1 MPSSVDCDADD
12 ARFGI
17 MNVGALEDATLDGLR
32 IDFSVVT
39 GQHQHLRAVGEEF
52 GRAAFVA
59 FDVRGLVAQDAVVR
73 LAHGG
78 EGEGVGGGAIENEE
92 DLTLRFE
99 DVADE
104 IRGHGG
110 PFVVAIAADVAVVG
124 FGDGGPCFGADAGVV
139 VAGELATAAGGL
151 TLRVRL
157 MREVKEFAG

>member
-1 MPSSVDCDADD
+1 MCRPSFAHAPNGFEFGDGINGAELGGLCDADD

-59 FDVRGLVAQDAVVR
+59 FDVRGLVAQDAVIR
-73 LAHGG
+73 LAHS

-92 DLTLRFE
+92 DR
-99 DVADE
+99 
-104 IRGHGG
+104 H
-110 PFVVAIAADVAVVG
+110 FVSKTSRMRSEAMAVHSSS
-124 FGDGGPCFGADAGVV
+124 P
-139 VAGELATAAGGL
+139 
-151 TLRVRL
+151 
-157 MREVKEFAG
+157 